1 MVQKSHRLVLIN
13 DREVDSDTARY
24 RPTLISDELRLA
36 KQKFGHALCLCRTP
50 PLKLII
56 RERGGTVHLACWPD
70 ESYLHSSDCAFY
82 TEHYSG
88 ARSEGLVVDGENKTH
103 ATYHQPWIA
112 DSDGSK
118 TKQGESV
125 KLWALLHHLWE
136 SSRLYCWVPGWQ
148 RNWAIA
154 QRVLTRAAK
163 RTVVNGESLADHIY
177 IPAPFAHSRKEE
189 IQVEWS
195 QFVDPI
201 RSMHRGQ
208 GKRATGFIL
217 GEVRSLKPVGQGFLL
232 CLKHHGPGVHIG
244 PLMAKNLTHIA
255 RRGWVELTQP
265 ASQPDRSMSVVALL
279 RVEALADG
287 LLVAADCVLMR
298 TSNLIPSNCQV
309 EDELIGR
316 LMKEGREFVR
326 PLSYRQAALDLPV
339 IVLHDVH
346 RGPVEM
352 HILGRGMAP
361 HAAYQRIKQLEDAA
375 DQSKAMVWIWNR
387 NATTMPEL
395 PEATAKRAA

>member
-232 CLKHHGPGVHIG
+232 CLKHHGPGVHITQLNTEKGALFIG
-244 PLMAKNLTHIA
+244 PGANLKGIVKCGAVQIHGGMDATMDATKVVIKKTAKT
-255 RRGWVELTQP
+255 RGSIRYSELEICKGG
-265 ASQPDRSMSVVALL
+265 DNKVALL
-279 RVEALADG
+279 
-287 LLVAADCVLMR
+287 
-298 TSNLIPSNCQV
+298 
-309 EDELIGR
+309 
-316 LMKEGREFVR
+316 
-326 PLSYRQAALDLPV
+326 
-339 IVLHDVH
+339 H
-346 RGPVEM
+346 RAE
-352 HILGRGMAP
+352 
-361 HAAYQRIKQLEDAA
+361 
-375 DQSKAMVWIWNR
+375 SK
-387 NATTMPEL
+387 
-395 PEATAKRAA
+395 